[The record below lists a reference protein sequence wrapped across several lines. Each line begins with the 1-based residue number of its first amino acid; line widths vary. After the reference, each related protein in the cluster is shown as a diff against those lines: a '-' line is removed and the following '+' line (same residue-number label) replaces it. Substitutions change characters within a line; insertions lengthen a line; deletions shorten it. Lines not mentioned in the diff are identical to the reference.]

1 MANKIRYRLIAIVP
15 QIKLAGAQPHSG
27 VDNFFT
33 RPGHQVKQDEFV
45 GVALRHVV
53 GNFAHVETNQIIR
66 HVFSQF
72 EAGDDFAMNFV
83 TTAAADT
90 VVGMI
95 F

>member
-1 MANKIRYRLIAIVP
+1 MANKIRYRLTAIVP

-33 RPGHQVKQDEFV
+33 RPGHQVKQHEFV
-45 GVALRHVV
+45 GITLWHVI
-53 GNFAHVETNQIIR
+53 GNFAHVETQQIIR

-72 EAGDDFAMNFV
+72 EAGDNFAMNFV
-83 TTAAADT
+83 TATTTDT

>member
-1 MANKIRYRLIAIVP
+1 MANKIRHRLAAIVP
-15 QIKLAGAQPHSG
+15 QIKLAGAQAHSG
-27 VDNFFT
+27 VDHFFT

-83 TTAAADT
+83 TATTTDT

>member
-1 MANKIRYRLIAIVP
+1 MANKIRYRLTAIVP
-15 QIKLAGAQPHSG
+15 QIKLASAQPHSG
-27 VDNFFT
+27 VDHFFP
-33 RPGHQVKQDEFV
+33 RPGHQVKQHKFV
-45 GVALRHVV
+45 GITLWHVI

-83 TTAAADT
+83 TATTTDT